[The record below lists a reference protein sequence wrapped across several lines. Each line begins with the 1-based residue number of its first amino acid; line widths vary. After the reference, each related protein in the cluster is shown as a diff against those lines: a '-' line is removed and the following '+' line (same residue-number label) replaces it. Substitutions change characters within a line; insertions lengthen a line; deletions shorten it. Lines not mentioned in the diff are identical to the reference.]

1 MPLPTA
7 NHSPEDFSSK
17 KQNIEL
23 KLINT
28 VKINKTN
35 FKALIILYIY
45 TKKTIEKLNTVLRN
59 VNLACY
65 LDFCL
70 IDYQYPPT

>member
-1 MPLPTA
+1 MPSPTA

-28 VKINKTN
+28 VKINKKD
-35 FKALIILYIY
+35 FKHLSYYTYIPRKPLRNRILYLEML
-45 TKKTIEKLNTVLRN
+45 T
-59 VNLACY
+59 
-65 LDFCL
+65 
-70 IDYQYPPT
+70 